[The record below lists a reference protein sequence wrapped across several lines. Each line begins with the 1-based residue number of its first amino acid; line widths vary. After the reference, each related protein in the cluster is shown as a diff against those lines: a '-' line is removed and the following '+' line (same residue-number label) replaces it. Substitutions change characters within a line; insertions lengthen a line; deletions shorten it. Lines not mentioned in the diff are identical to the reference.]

1 MSLMTQ
7 RAAEA
12 ENDLLAKVIEQLPD
26 TSSQCDFIDAYL
38 TQISALRQRIHAF
51 RDGREAHRPA
61 TQTQRARARVEIIGS
76 AAGWQM
82 TFTPDSGRDTMPQ
95 VYSTERDPAGVLRD
109 TGGSLLDQPCE
120 AAHAEEVGMALSILA
135 ESLDDLSDALWRRAQ
150 GGE

>member
-1 MSLMTQ
+1 MTQ
-7 RAAEA
+7 RAVEA

-26 TSSQCDFIDAYL
+26 LTAQCDFIDVYRN
-38 TQISALRQRIHAF
+38 QVNALHQRIHAF
-51 RDGREAHRPA
+51 RDMREAHRPP
-61 TQTQRARARVEIIGS
+61 TQTQRARARAEIIVS

-82 TFTPDSGRDTMPQ
+82 TFTPDSGRDTVPQ

-135 ESLDDLSDALWRRAQ
+135 ESLDDVSDALWRRAQ